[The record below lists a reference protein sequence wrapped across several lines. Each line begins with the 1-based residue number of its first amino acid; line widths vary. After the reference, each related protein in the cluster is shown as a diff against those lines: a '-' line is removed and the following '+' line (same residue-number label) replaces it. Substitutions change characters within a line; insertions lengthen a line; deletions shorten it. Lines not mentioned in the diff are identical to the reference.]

1 LAVENAPALAT
12 ESEGKQT
19 VDFRP
24 NLLIHAKKFPSP
36 TQTTSSQGVDQ
47 DLIKV
52 IDLRNPHIR
61 KLVMNSLNEIIEER
75 KKHSRA

>member
-1 LAVENAPALAT
+1 M
-12 ESEGKQT
+12 
-19 VDFRP
+19 DFRP
-24 NLLIHAKKFPSP
+24 DLLIHAKKFPSP
-36 TQTTSSQGVDQ
+36 SQTTSSQGAVDQ

-52 IDLRNPHIR
+52 IDLRNPLIR